1 MLLQQLKDQPCAALL
16 QLIQLALRDSLHT
29 SLFAWLNTIA
39 PATITLK
46 AKFTIFSWAVGAV
59 TAVLAAWLSIR
70 STKNENEL
78 ARKAAGSFHLQ
89 AVMLG
94 IAALLLGGL
103 PVWLTNRQI
112 LEGAWSDRFTLAPM
126 LGAAVLLVAV
136 VDWLARSNAR
146 KAVVLAAFLGMAVA
160 AHVRNS
166 DAYADAWQ
174 IQRQYYWQVSWR
186 VPSLQEGTAILGPEI
201 PFSYVSGISLG
212 FAYNILYDLQP
223 DSMQVPTWFIEA
235 LRYRNSNVLLDFK
248 PGTAIRYKELRN
260 LTFEGN
266 TDQALAVNYNAARGC
281 VRVMDPIYQGAPY
294 LSSYPINEGELELY
308 AISHPEQIL
317 AQPVEN
323 GKLMHS
329 IFGASPTDDWCYFYQ
344 KADLARQ
351 LKDWESIPGL
361 YWQSQEGGYLPYN
374 GTELVPFIEG
384 FAMSADWQQA
394 VRLSGEAASMSEGVD
409 KVLCQTWS
417 RIIEQT
423 GASAEAGKAAAE
435 ATFALDCKP

>member
-1 MLLQQLKDQPCAALL
+1 MLTAVDENALVLLQQLKDQPCAALL

-235 LRYRNSNVLLDFK
+235 LRYR
-248 PGTAIRYKELRN
+248 
-260 LTFEGN
+260 
-266 TDQALAVNYNAARGC
+266 
-281 VRVMDPIYQGAPY
+281 
-294 LSSYPINEGELELY
+294 
-308 AISHPEQIL
+308 
-317 AQPVEN
+317 
-323 GKLMHS
+323 
-329 IFGASPTDDWCYFYQ
+329 
-344 KADLARQ
+344 
-351 LKDWESIPGL
+351 
-361 YWQSQEGGYLPYN
+361 
-374 GTELVPFIEG
+374 
-384 FAMSADWQQA
+384 
-394 VRLSGEAASMSEGVD
+394 
-409 KVLCQTWS
+409 
-417 RIIEQT
+417 
-423 GASAEAGKAAAE
+423 
-435 ATFALDCKP
+435 